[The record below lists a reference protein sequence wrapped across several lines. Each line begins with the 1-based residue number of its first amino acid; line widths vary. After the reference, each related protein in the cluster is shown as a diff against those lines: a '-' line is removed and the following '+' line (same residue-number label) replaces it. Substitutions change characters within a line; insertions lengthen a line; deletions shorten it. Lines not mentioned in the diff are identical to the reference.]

1 MGYRDQSD
9 QLTTEFWRYP
19 KPQSIGIYLQRL
31 KRQTFD
37 FFGCVTAR
45 HEWEHYRRYPKL
57 IINYINYIYWIAINH
72 RLIMDIFPQVTVD
85 LKTAITLKPE
95 ARTKW
100 LSKAGRK
107 VDRLT
112 LKRHE

>member
-9 QLTTEFWRYP
+9 QPTTEFWRYP

-45 HEWEHYRRYPKL
+45 HE
-57 IINYINYIYWIAINH
+57 
-72 RLIMDIFPQVTVD
+72 
-85 LKTAITLKPE
+85 
-95 ARTKW
+95 
-100 LSKAGRK
+100 
-107 VDRLT
+107 
-112 LKRHE
+112 